1 MELDPEIETALK
13 RLTETTT
20 LRETTLKPNGSELSA
35 SSSWRTTFLK
45 WSDCNSPILRKA
57 ATGAESLVKRFQ
69 IRKTS
74 PFSLLVLIGRSGCG
88 KTHLAKASVRAAN
101 RLAMTGW
108 EQRHWKTHVPSA
120 VFCDWPAF
128 VDSDADGVS
137 KDLQDAD
144 FAALDDVGAEVDQYK
159 SGKPAEILRRFLSL
173 RAGKFTIVTTNVPE
187 SAWNQKWD
195 ERVADRLYR
204 NSLVVD
210 MTSASSYATC
220 KIPSSILP

>member
-20 LRETTLKPNGSELSA
+20 LRETTPKPSDSGLSA

-88 KTHLAKASVRAAN
+88 KTHLAKASVRTAN
-101 RLAMTGW
+101 RLALDGW
-108 EQRHWKTHVPSA
+108 EQGHWPGHVPSA
-120 VFCDWPAF
+120 VFCDWPSF
-128 VDSDADGVS
+128 VDSDADGVA
-137 KDLQDAD
+137 KDLEEAD
-144 FAALDDVGAEVDQYK
+144 FAALDDVGAEVDRFK
-159 SGKPAEILRRFLSL
+159 TGKPAEILRRFLSL

-187 SAWNQKWD
+187 LVWNQKWD

-210 MTSASSYATC
+210 MTAVPSYATC
-220 KIPSSILP
+220 KIKSSLTP